1 MQYRILVLCFLGL
14 FFACKRPVTN
24 LAQEKIPLA
33 PKKLIKQIEL
43 AMSDI
48 QGIDIQEQLTGHD
61 ELLLTYQIG
70 ILERDSLVYSKMATV
85 YLGNAKQGQKIQ
97 LDTLSRVAVE
107 LHPGQVLGV
116 QVALWEV
123 DDYQKTQKVLRRVNQ
138 VGGFLQIPI
147 YMMEWSSVSNPLSW
161 FLWGSRIGAWGLDW
175 LAQVDHNDLL
185 GVSEIT
191 WDWNDL
197 PANMATR
204 YKRGNWKGGK
214 RGVNAYIYSFGYQ
227 IKVKDVSK

>member
-1 MQYRILVLCFLGL
+1 MANPAISTWSAPAGRRLFDRVQMDLMVHRVKTPGL
-14 FFACKRPVTN
+14 TV
-24 LAQEKIPLA
+24 
-33 PKKLIKQIEL
+33 
-43 AMSDI
+43 I
-48 QGIDIQEQLTGHD
+48 QQQATGF
-61 ELLLTYQIG
+61 
-70 ILERDSLVYSKMATV
+70 
-85 YLGNAKQGQKIQ
+85 
-97 LDTLSRVAVE
+97 
-107 LHPGQVLGV
+107 
-116 QVALWEV
+116 
-123 DDYQKTQKVLRRVNQ
+123 VLRDGAHGRAQFLPVNQ